1 MMDYI
6 SECYVT
12 KQKLKNQSTL
22 KDIIRLVPAYTNKAL
37 SKIRLP
43 KHTAARPIPTGY
55 LPQQNRGKALS
66 FVRANL

>member
-12 KQKLKNQSTL
+12 KQKLKNQSNL

-43 KHTAARPIPTGY
+43 KHTAARPIPTG
-55 LPQQNRGKALS
+55 
-66 FVRANL
+66 